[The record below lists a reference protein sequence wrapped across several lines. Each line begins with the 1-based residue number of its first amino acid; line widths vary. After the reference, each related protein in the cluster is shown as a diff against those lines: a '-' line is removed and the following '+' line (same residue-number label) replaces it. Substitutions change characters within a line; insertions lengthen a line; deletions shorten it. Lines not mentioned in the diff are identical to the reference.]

1 MFVNAELLD
10 NALFA
15 AQISRLFL

>member
-10 NALFA
+10 NAFLS
-15 AQISRLFL
+15 QIV